1 MSTWEK
7 FKDKLSNPIF
17 HYGVGKRILI
27 DLNFLLNK
35 LIYFFIQA
43 ICSFTA
49 SAPDQ
54 LTLSLG
60 DSVHV
65 REECD
70 GKS

>member
-7 FKDKLSNPIF
+7 FKDKQANPIF
-17 HYGVGKRILI
+17 HYGVGKLRELSSEEWMFPCIL
-27 DLNFLLNK
+27 
-35 LIYFFIQA
+35 A

-49 SAPDQ
+49 SSPDQ
-54 LTLSLG
+54 LSLLLG

-70 GKS
+70 GK